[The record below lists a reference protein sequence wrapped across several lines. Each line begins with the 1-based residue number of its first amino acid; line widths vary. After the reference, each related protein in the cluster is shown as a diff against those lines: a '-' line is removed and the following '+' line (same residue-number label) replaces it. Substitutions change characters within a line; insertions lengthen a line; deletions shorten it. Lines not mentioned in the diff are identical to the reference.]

1 MEITI
6 TLPADHSATTIQEL
20 LEREWLVPK
29 KVRHFLRTRRNVW
42 VNAQPAPFSFRN
54 PRWRHNYFA
63 F

>member
-29 KVRHFLRTRRNVW
+29 KFVIFCV
-42 VNAQPAPFSFRN
+42 PEEMFG
-54 PRWRHNYFA
+54 
-63 F
+63 